1 MINYDKSEIRQQITL
16 ENVFDIVE
24 EWGGTPEYTAF
35 GLLATTICHNHPGE
49 GSHKLYY
56 YENSGLFKCYTECD
70 EAFDIFQLIEKIFKI
85 QKNEDL
91 DLNDCV
97 RYIANRL
104 GISGTEFEVEDKLNS
119 EDWKILNNYERIQN
133 LELKDY
139 HVTLKEYD
147 QKILNNLNYSLKISP
162 WLKEGI
168 SQEAIDNNKIGYY
181 LGGDQISIPHFDIEG
196 RFIGLR
202 GRSLCQEDCERFGK
216 YRPLRI
222 NGEWY
227 SHPLGMNLYNLNNS
241 KDNIKLLQKAIVFES
256 EKSTLLYQSYFGRE
270 NDISV
275 ACCGSNISIHQIQL
289 LLDCGA
295 KEIIIAFD
303 RQFQEKGDNE
313 FKSLTKKIVKLNN
326 KYKNFANISFIF
338 DKNMITGYKDAPID
352 KGPEIFLKLFKERI
366 VL

>member
-1 MINYDKSEIRQQITL
+1 MINYDKSEIRQQVTL

-104 GISGTEFEVEDKLNS
+104 GISGTELEVEDKLNS

-147 QKILNNLNYSLKISP
+147 QKILNNLNYNLKISP

-168 SQEAIDNNKIGYY
+168 SQEAIEHNKIGYY
-181 LGGDQISIPHFDIEG
+181 LGGD
-196 RFIGLR
+196 
-202 GRSLCQEDCERFGK
+202 
-216 YRPLRI
+216 
-222 NGEWY
+222 
-227 SHPLGMNLYNLNNS
+227 
-241 KDNIKLLQKAIVFES
+241 
-256 EKSTLLYQSYFGRE
+256 
-270 NDISV
+270 
-275 ACCGSNISIHQIQL
+275 
-289 LLDCGA
+289 
-295 KEIIIAFD
+295 
-303 RQFQEKGDNE
+303 
-313 FKSLTKKIVKLNN
+313 
-326 KYKNFANISFIF
+326 
-338 DKNMITGYKDAPID
+338 
-352 KGPEIFLKLFKERI
+352 
-366 VL
+366 